1 VGELAGG
8 EDHPQPIVGGVAE
21 AAGDAAVQLDDPVD
35 GFGASVV
42 VDGTVV
48 K

>member
-1 VGELAGG
+1 VGESSGG
-8 EDHPQPIVGGVAE
+8 EDHPESVVGRVAE